1 MSFTLNT
8 WATAW
13 VYFLHGKINNLA
25 VKVNTQ
31 LNEIP
36 TDCIFNK
43 ALSIKSDI
51 KGGALTPKI
60 SVAYDVAYD
69 TRYQTSY
76 SIEGNA
82 KDGFKIVAIALDGA
96 EQLCRV

>member
-1 MSFTLNT
+1 ME
-8 WATAW
+8 
-13 VYFLHGKINNLA
+13 A
-25 VKVNTQ
+25 V
-31 LNEIP
+31 
-36 TDCIFNK
+36 
-43 ALSIKSDI
+43 SIKHDI

-82 KDGFKIVAIALDGA
+82 KDGFKILAIALDGA
-96 EQLCRV
+96 AAAASAVSIGGTATAVASAKA